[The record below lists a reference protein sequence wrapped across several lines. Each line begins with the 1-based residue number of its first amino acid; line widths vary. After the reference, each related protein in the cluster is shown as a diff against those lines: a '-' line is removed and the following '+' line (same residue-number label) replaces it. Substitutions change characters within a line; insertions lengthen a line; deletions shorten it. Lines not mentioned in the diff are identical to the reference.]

1 MKFRLNKKIVAAVLL
16 SATIISTKA
25 QTNVDSLSF
34 KTIVER
40 VTKANPLVKQAEER
54 INSAQWKEKLTESA
68 YMPNVSASASI
79 TRLYPIPAFDLPLYN
94 HALDQDILV
103 HMQMVPDFNADCGI
117 KVSQLIYDFGK
128 TKDNRGLSQANTEIN
143 RLSVEQLK
151 QQLSLATAGYFFTLE
166 YIQSAISIKTEELKT
181 LKQHLEYIEK
191 KQQTGSATEYEI
203 LSTKVRIS
211 VTETQLTDLQISLTI
226 QTSHLNRM
234 MDTTITNIGVK
245 DDINAEK
252 PISMEDSL
260 ISYATSHR
268 DDALMMEKKSSIAEW
283 NYKVASSEF
292 RPSLMFIGSTGF
304 KNGYLPGVN
313 DMKFNYLAG
322 LSLNVPIFD
331 GNRKHIKKQIAGSGI
346 AETNFEK
353 ENLRNT
359 INDEVKENLVSLQV
373 AQQKI
378 NQANIQL
385 EQAQKAYN
393 HAQTNYSAGT
403 ITNLD
408 MLDASN
414 ALSESKLQL
423 LKAQIDYKL
432 YYIKFKVAIGERL
445 Y

>member
-1 MKFRLNKKIVAAVLL
+1 MKFRLNKKIVTTVLL

-79 TRLYPIPAFDLPLYN
+79 TRLYPIPAFDFGAM
-94 HALDQDILV
+94 HF
-103 HMQMVPDFNADCGI
+103 QMVPDFSADCGI
-117 KVSQLIYDFGK
+117 KVNQLIYDFGK
-128 TKDNRGLSQANTEIN
+128 TKDSRGLSQTNTEIN

-166 YIQSAISIKTEELKT
+166 YIQSAISIKNEELKT
-181 LKQHLEYIEK
+181 LKQHLEYIGK

-211 VTETQLTDLQISLTI
+211 ITETQLTDLQTSLTV
-226 QTSHLNRM
+226 QTSHLNRI
-234 MDTTITNIGVK
+234 MDTTLTNIGVK

-252 PISMEDSL
+252 PVSMEDSL
-260 ISYATSHR
+260 ISYATGHR
-268 DDALMMEKKSSIAEW
+268 DDALIMEKKNAIAQW
-283 NYKVASSEF
+283 NYKMASSEYS
-292 RPSLMFIGSTGF
+292 PSLMFIGGTGF

-359 INDEVKENLVSLQV
+359 ISDEVKENFVSLQV

-378 NQANIQL
+378 NQANVQL
-385 EQAQKAYN
+385 EQAQKAYD

-432 YYIKFKVAIGERL
+432 YYVKFKVAIGERL